1 MARKSLEEQKEELL
15 KKQKQIQKRL
25 KDLSS
30 RENAKKRKD
39 DTRRK
44 IILGAICQH
53 HAELKP
59 EFKKWLADE
68 VRKSLSKQRDIDLF
82 ADLLSEAEEK

>member
-1 MARKSLEEQKEELL
+1 MMNKTPEERRAILLDRKKKLEDQL
-15 KKQKQIQKRL
+15 KRL
-25 KDLSS
+25 DARSS
-30 RENAKKRKD
+30 AKKRKD

-44 IILGAICQH
+44 IILGAICLH

-82 ADLLSEAEEK
+82 ADLLSEK